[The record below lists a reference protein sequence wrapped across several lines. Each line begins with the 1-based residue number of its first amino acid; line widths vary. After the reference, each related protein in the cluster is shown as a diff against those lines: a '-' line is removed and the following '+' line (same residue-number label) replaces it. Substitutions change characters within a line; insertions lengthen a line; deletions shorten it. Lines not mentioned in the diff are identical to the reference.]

1 MLNIF
6 YNPTYFKTK
15 KVLLTKQLKHSVIIN
30 YIYNFNYFLDLP
42 TSEKFIYSGPHKRM
56 NNLVKAFRDDPDVNF
71 NSLKHN
77 NTYVVQYDDFGKDIV
92 KKVLNSK
99 SNKKKLLIGPLYDQ
113 ESGKLLN
120 KLTNEYSFI
129 KKLVSSEITYSNQLA
144 KDPYFINENTII
156 CPSGVVSKSEVSK
169 NLLIDKRINKC
180 LVYFKKRP
188 AEELKLVESFL
199 NSKEIK
205 YEIFEYGKYSN
216 KKLKLS
222 AKEFSFGITVSS
234 TESQGFAIQEIMS
247 CNLPLLVWDKKINT
261 YGGLSLPGTTV
272 TIWDNRCGV
281 IVENFEDLKLNF
293 DKFIQNLSNFN
304 PGELVLE
311 KLTYEVFNR
320 KLKESFNF

>member
-1 MLNIF
+1 M
-6 YNPTYFKTK
+6 
-15 KVLLTKQLKHSVIIN
+15 
-30 YIYNFNYFLDLP
+30 
-42 TSEKFIYSGPHKRM
+42 
-56 NNLVKAFRDDPDVNF
+56 
-71 NSLKHN
+71 
-77 NTYVVQYDDFGKDIV
+77 
-92 KKVLNSK
+92 
-99 SNKKKLLIGPLYDQ
+99 YDQ

-144 KDPYFINENTII
+144 KDPNFINVNTII

-247 CNLPLLVWDKKINT
+247 CNLPLLV
-261 YGGLSLPGTTV
+261 
-272 TIWDNRCGV
+272 
-281 IVENFEDLKLNF
+281 
-293 DKFIQNLSNFN
+293 
-304 PGELVLE
+304 
-311 KLTYEVFNR
+311 
-320 KLKESFNF
+320 